1 MIGTGLRAGDL
12 RVIYALQDDVV
23 MVLVVR
29 VAHRGEG
36 TADGGC
42 APVPAQTMPRGT
54 RDPGFKFRRSD
65 Q

>member
-1 MIGTGLRAGDL
+1 
-12 RVIYALQDDVV
+12 V

-42 APVPAQTMPRGT
+42 APVPAQTMPGGT
-54 RDPGFKFRRSD
+54 RDRGFKFRRSN